1 MRPVPGP
8 ILLFGSGETA
18 PGSTAIYE
26 AVFRY
31 LPPSPLVAILETPA
45 GFQPNSALVAEQV
58 AAFIRRHLR
67 NHHPRTVVV
76 PARKRNSPY
85 SPDDPAIVAP
95 LADADLLFLGP
106 GSPTYA
112 VRQLRDS
119 LAWQLVQARQRQ
131 GAALVLASAATIAAG
146 AFALPVYEIYKVGAD
161 LHWQPG
167 LGFWAPYGLAPVFVP
182 HWNNREGG
190 ANLDT
195 SCCFMGRER
204 FTALQ
209 ALLPP
214 ETLYVGIDEHT
225 ALLIE
230 PATGQARVLG
240 NGCITQIQGGIETV
254 WTTGTTFAL
263 DSWGPFHLPEPDPTL
278 AAALAHVA
286 PFRRTPPTPP
296 PAVLELVAAREAA
309 RQRRDWATA
318 DALRAQIQAQGWTVR
333 DTPTG
338 PELFFQ
344 DSPTPSNSPSR
355 SA

>member
-1 MRPVPGP
+1 MVPGP
-8 ILLFGSGETA
+8 VLLFGSGETA
-18 PGSTAIYE
+18 PGSTAVYE
-26 AVFRY
+26 AVFRH

-67 NHHPRTVVV
+67 NHRPRTVVV
-76 PARKRNSPY
+76 PARKRNTPY

-95 LADADLLFLGP
+95 LAAADVLFLGP

-112 VRQLRDS
+112 VRQLHNS
-119 LAWQLVQARQRQ
+119 LAWRLVQARHRQ
-131 GAALVLASAATIAAG
+131 GAVLILASAATIAAG

-190 ANLDT
+190 AGLDT

-214 ETLYVGIDEHT
+214 DTLYVGIDEHT

-230 PATGQARVLG
+230 PATGQARVVG
-240 NGCITQIQGGIETV
+240 NGCVTEIRGGVETV
-254 WTTGTTFAL
+254 WPTDTTLAL
-263 DSWGPFHLPEPDPTL
+263 NRWGPFHLPDPDPTL
-278 AAALAHVA
+278 TAALASVA
-286 PFRRTPPTPP
+286 PWQPTAPTPP
-296 PAVLELVAAREAA
+296 PAVLALVAAREAA

-333 DTPTG
+333 DTPAG
-338 PELFFQ
+338 PEVVPREQ
-344 DSPTPSNSPSR
+344 PAPSGGPSPAT
-355 SA
+355 

>member
-1 MRPVPGP
+1 MVPGP
-8 ILLFGSGETA
+8 VLLFGSGETA

-31 LPPSPLVAILETPA
+31 LPPSPLVVILETPA

-67 NHHPRTVVV
+67 NHRPRTVVV
-76 PARKRNSPY
+76 PARKRNTPY
-85 SPDDPAIVAP
+85 SPDDPAIVVP

-119 LAWQLVQARQRQ
+119 LAWQLVQARQRE

-190 ANLDT
+190 AGLDT

-240 NGCITQIQGGIETV
+240 TGHVTEIQGGVETV
-254 WTTGTTFAL
+254 WTAGTTFAL
-263 DSWGPFHLPEPDPTL
+263 DRWGPFHLPDPDPTL
-278 AAALAHVA
+278 TAALASVA
-286 PFRRTPPTPP
+286 PFRTTVPTPP

-333 DTPTG
+333 DTPAG
-338 PELFFQ
+338 PEVLPQ
-344 DSPTPSNSPSR
+344 DSSIRQPPR
-355 SA
+355 ST